1 MARKSIPIEEKIARQ
16 KEVVSRAKDRYDEAL
31 ADLEALMRKRDE
43 IKNKELIEAY
53 IASGRSFEEVMEFL
67 TTKEGDE

>member
-1 MARKSIPIEEKIARQ
+1 MARKSIPVEEKIARQ

-31 ADLEALMRKRDE
+31 VDLEALMRKRDE
-43 IKNKELIEAY
+43 IRKKELIEAY
-53 IASGRSFEEVMEFL
+53 IASGRSFEGVMEFL